1 MREGGVYNAQIGKE
15 KPLKINQDLLI
26 EEAKRIR
33 NQSLYARTRK
43 ERKKLREAAI
53 ETFKRA
59 IAYDPSDGRAYVGMG
74 KIYVHQKE
82 FAKARGVYENGTRAT
97 GSENA
102 YLWQAFATL
111 ERKAG
116 NVQEARKYFD
126 AAVVANPKH
135 AAAWHG
141 WGELERA
148 EGNYQRAR
156 DLFLKGVMKVP
167 KSEASA
173 HLYHSLGL
181 MAMERGR
188 YDEARKHFRDGANTE
203 KGAKSAA
210 IWQCW
215 GLLEAECGEN
225 ERARQCF
232 KRGLEVCPKSKYC
245 WSLHQPSWS

>member
-1 MREGGVYNAQIGKE
+1 
-15 KPLKINQDLLI
+15 
-26 EEAKRIR
+26 
-33 NQSLYARTRK
+33 
-43 ERKKLREAAI
+43 
-53 ETFKRA
+53 
-59 IAYDPSDGRAYVGMG
+59 MG

-111 ERKAG
+111 ERKA
-116 NVQEARKYFD
+116 ERARGEEVFRRGGGCQSETRGRL
-126 AAVVANPKH
+126 ARV
-135 AAAWHG
+135 
-141 WGELERA
+141 GELERA

-215 GLLEAECGEN
+215 GLLEAECGE
-225 ERARQCF
+225 
-232 KRGLEVCPKSKYC
+232 KRTREAML
-245 WSLHQPSWS
+245 